1 MQIDKSIIIRE
12 QLVNNTIIIT
22 ASRDSHQPM
31 VQYVQNNRG
40 SIFVTISL
48 NQCRLRG
55 GSSRDTAATEV
66 LQSKQCIAKYYCHI
80 KHTKAQALGLSI
92 RNESKRLFGS
102 ELLLLSCIISVM
114 DGWWYIGRIYLTY

>member
-1 MQIDKSIIIRE
+1 
-12 QLVNNTIIIT
+12 
-22 ASRDSHQPM
+22 M

-48 NQCRLRG
+48 TRLPRS
-55 GSSRDTAATEV
+55 GSSRDTAATEEV
-66 LQSKQCIAKYYCHI
+66 LQSKQCIAKYCHI

-102 ELLLLSCIISVM
+102 VLLLLSCIISVM
-114 DGWWYIGRIYLTY
+114 DGWWYIGRIYLTYKNVDSLHDSTSSKNDCDPVAKMNSVSTK